1 MTDDASAAARLP
13 ARALRET
20 GKFAEAEQL
29 LRDARTKL
37 DAKNADSQLLVIPAQ
52 TTLGRTLTEM
62 GRAAQALPL
71 LESAEAMS
79 RGRVG
84 PDHWRTAE
92 AQLALGECLTAMRRY
107 ARADTLLRAAQATL
121 ARQRRQ
127 QPQTAAQADSALA
140 RLQRR
145 WPTHASAR

>member
-1 MTDDASAAARLP
+1 VTDDASAAARLP

-62 GRAAQALPL
+62 GRAAQALPQ
-71 LESAEAMS
+71 LEAADAMS
-79 RGRVG
+79 RARVWV
-84 PDHWRTAE
+84 DHWRSAV
-92 AQLALGECLTAMRRY
+92 AQLGQAECLTAMRQF

-121 ARQRRQ
+121 AKQRRQ
-127 QPQTAAQADSALA
+127 QPQSAAQADSALA
-140 RLQRR
+140 RLRR
-145 WPTHASAR
+145 VALR